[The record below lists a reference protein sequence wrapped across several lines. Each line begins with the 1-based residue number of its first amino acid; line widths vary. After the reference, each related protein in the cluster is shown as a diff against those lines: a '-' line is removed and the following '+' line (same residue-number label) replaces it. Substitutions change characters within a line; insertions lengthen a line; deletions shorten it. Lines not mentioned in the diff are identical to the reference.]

1 MRKIFITGG
10 SGFIGTNLVSALE
23 GDGVE
28 IANFDHSPPY
38 LDEHRVH
45 WKQGD
50 IMDAGSLQ
58 AAMQAFAPGEVIHL
72 AARVD
77 CDENTTVENDYALNT
92 RGTANL
98 LAAVKHCPSVE
109 RLVVTS
115 TQFVC
120 GPGRLPSGDTDFFP
134 HTVYGQS
141 KVITEEL
148 TRGADLDCAWTI
160 VRPTNVWGEWH
171 ARYTGEFWKVLD
183 RGLYFHPDVP
193 SPTRSYGYVGNLVWQ
208 LMKILELP
216 TDQAHQKIVYLGDR
230 PINIRHWIESFHR
243 QITGRAK
250 LRSIPFWLLRGVAGV
265 GDLIGGVTRKPFYIN
280 SSRLRSMTT
289 DYLTPMD
296 PTFELLGEPPFSL
309 DEGVARTVAWF
320 RSPGRERVLA
330 KA

>member
-243 QITGRAK
+243 QITGRTK